1 MSENY
6 SLSAAKKRGLGRG
19 LSALFED
26 DEVTFAAQ
34 PTMPAPAGGEN
45 NAAPVTAQNQ
55 SAPTAVA
62 AGNGRRLVGIDLL
75 EPSPFQPRQ
84 YMDETALEEL
94 SQSVAVHGIL
104 QPILVRPKPGM
115 TNRWEIIAGERRWR
129 AAQRAKLHEV
139 PVVIR
144 EFDDETAAEIA
155 LIENLQ
161 RADLNA
167 LEEAQGIKRLMDD
180 YGHTQEKLAAVLGK
194 SRSYVANM
202 VRLLVLPVDVQMMM
216 HDGKI
221 SAGHAKVLVNVAQPL
236 SLAQRIVAEGLSVR
250 ETERLAAGED
260 KNRPTKASAARKAIE
275 KDVNVLAL
283 EKDLTDK
290 LGLKVIIDLK
300 GSGKGAVRV
309 EYKSLDQLDEVIRRL
324 NGSSF

>member
-1 MSENY
+1 MTMNT
-6 SLSAAKKRGLGRG
+6 AKRQRGLGRG
-19 LSALFED
+19 LNALFED
-26 DEVTFAAQ
+26 EEVTLATQA
-34 PTMPAPAGGEN
+34 PPAPLSES
-45 NAAPVTAQNQ
+45 VAQNNN
-55 SAPTAVA
+55 T
-62 AGNGRRLVGIDLL
+62 GRRMLGIDQLQ
-75 EPSPFQPRQ
+75 PSPFQPRQ
-84 YMDETALEEL
+84 YMDENALSEL
-94 SQSVAVHGIL
+94 AQSVAVHGVL
-104 QPILVRPKPGM
+104 QPILVRQVPGQ
-115 TNRWEIIAGERRWR
+115 TQKWEIIAGERRWR

-202 VRLLVLPVDVQMMM
+202 TRLLSLPASVHVMM
-216 HDGKI
+216 HEGKL
-221 SAGHAKVLVNVAQPL
+221 SAGHAKILVNAAHPEQ
-236 SLAQRIVAEGLSVR
+236 LARRIIAEGLSVR
-250 ETERLAAGED
+250 EAEKLAASEA
-260 KNRPTKASAARKAIE
+260 KVKQTKASVARQATE

-290 LGLKVIIDLK
+290 LGLKVTIDLK
-300 GSGKGAVRV
+300 KNGHGAVKID
-309 EYKSLDQLDEVIRRL
+309 YKSLDQLDDVIRRIT
-324 NGSSF
+324 SV